1 MVATGYLFIPN
12 RFYLSVT
19 SWFFI
24 LSKMKYNPLHPHC
37 GPFNSIDKF
46 PPKDKVDRACWQH
59 DRGYAKLGPQAYI
72 KYNKFDE
79 QFVHRL
85 SKT

>member
-1 MVATGYLFIPN
+1 
-12 RFYLSVT
+12 
-19 SWFFI
+19 
-24 LSKMKYNPLHPHC
+24 MKYNPLHPHC

-85 SKT
+85 SKLNGTAAKIYAAPFKAKKISIP